1 MRKASASRRCRAG
14 DVLMGGGEGGV
25 AVVLPGDDQS
35 DRDQQCDEHDGETAG
50 HPSPRSLAHGAN
62 LAQRSVGVRLIRASL
77 DCVVVG
83 RRIDQVTAHPSAM
96 LLGAQL
102 LQVLAW
108 PFLGG
113 SKVGGAFLGVIAMLA
128 VGSAVLAVRRT
139 PHVSRVVFFLG
150 APTIVFTLLE
160 AIFPTTEPI
169 VLVSALLHAPFYFY
183 VSYAMLRYLFH
194 DDVITT
200 DEYFATG
207 AAFTVVAWGF
217 AYVFVVVQI
226 MWPDSFVNA
235 EATADRAS
243 SCSTCRSPR

>member
-1 MRKASASRRCRAG
+1 
-14 DVLMGGGEGGV
+14 
-25 AVVLPGDDQS
+25 
-35 DRDQQCDEHDGETAG
+35 
-50 HPSPRSLAHGAN
+50 
-62 LAQRSVGVRLIRASL
+62 
-77 DCVVVG
+77 
-83 RRIDQVTAHPSAM
+83 M

-113 SKVGGAFLGVIAMLA
+113 SEVGGAFLGVIGMLA

-160 AIFPTTEPI
+160 AIFPTTDPI
-169 VLVSALLHAPFYFY
+169 VLVSGLLHAPFYFY
-183 VSYAMLRYLFH
+183 VSYAMLRYLLH
-194 DDVITT
+194 DDVVTT

-217 AYVFVVVQI
+217 AYVFAAVQI
-226 MWPDSFVNA
+226 VWPESFTSA
-235 EATADRAS
+235 GGFDHTWFELLYLS
-243 SCSTCRSPR
+243 FSTLTSVGLSDIVAVGEQARSVLMVEMMVGVFYIAMVVARMVGLTMMRYRR

>member
-1 MRKASASRRCRAG
+1 
-14 DVLMGGGEGGV
+14 
-25 AVVLPGDDQS
+25 
-35 DRDQQCDEHDGETAG
+35 
-50 HPSPRSLAHGAN
+50 
-62 LAQRSVGVRLIRASL
+62 
-77 DCVVVG
+77 
-83 RRIDQVTAHPSAM
+83 M

-113 SKVGGAFLGVIAMLA
+113 SRLGGAFLGVIGMLA

-160 AIFPTTEPI
+160 AVFPEVDAI
-169 VLVSALLHAPFYFY
+169 VLVSGLLHAPFYFY

-194 DDVITT
+194 DDKVTT

-217 AYVFVVVQI
+217 AYLYAVVQVV
-226 MWPDSFVNA
+226 WPQSFSNA
-235 EATADRAS
+235 GGFEHSWFELLYLSFSVLTSVGLSDLVAVGLQARAVVMVEMMTGVFYVAMVVS
-243 SCSTCRSPR
+243 RMVGLTILRQR